1 MSIPD
6 PPYSSGTIAPR
17 RPSSP
22 SFATVSRGNS
32 ADASHSPAFGRTS
45 FATNVRSMSRSACCS
60 SFRTNSIPLLRRH
73 EIDIGRF
80 QLGVAAELRL
90 HLHSDLY
97 IFRVLG
103 TEQAGKKERVDPVE
117 FHQYEMEGGFL
128 QELLPP
134 EIAGGERVD
143 PPRLRELHPGGLPA
157 ALRARQPGGRIG
169 VIALPAPRPEK
180 LLVGKPREEGGV
192 LPVGM
197 EVFDVVRLLDD
208 DRGHLLERL
217 GVRRKRD
224 VEHRRPRHQF
234 LEFRRG
240 RRPVRRILLR
250 HGHHPRSMIDTVTYV
265 PVPAWL
271 WISPRLAFL
280 SWSSE
285 LP

>member
-1 MSIPD
+1 MPD

-22 SFATVSRGNS
+22 SFATVSRGN
-32 ADASHSPAFGRTS
+32 AAEASHSPAFGRTS

-60 SFRTNSIPLLRRH
+60 SFRTNSIPLLRGH
-73 EIDIGRF
+73 EIDIGRL
-80 QLGVAAELRL
+80 QLGIAAELRL
-90 HLHSDLY
+90 HLHPDPD
-97 IFRVLG
+97 VLRLLRS
-103 TEQAGKKERVDPVE
+103 EKPGKEERVDPVE
-117 FHQYEMEGGFL
+117 LDQDEVEGGLL
-128 QELLPP
+128 QELLAA
-134 EIAGGERVD
+134 EIAGGEGVD
-143 PPRLRELHPGGLPA
+143 PPRLRKLHPGGFPT
-157 ALRARQPGGRIG
+157 ALRARQPGCGIS
-169 VIALPAPRPEK
+169 VVALPAPRPEQ
-180 LLVGKPREEGGV
+180 LLVGESREEGGV

-197 EVFDVVRLLDD
+197 DIFDVVRLLDD

-217 GVRRKRD
+217 QVRRQRD
-224 VEHRRPRHQF
+224 VEHRRPGHHL
-234 LEFRRG
+234 LELRRG
-240 RRPVRRILLR
+240 RGPLRRILLR

>member
-60 SFRTNSIPLLRRH
+60 SFRTNFISLLRGH

-80 QLGVAAELRL
+80 QLGVAAEFRL

-97 IFRVLG
+97 LFRVLG

-117 FHQYEMEGGFL
+117 FHQHEMEGGLL

-143 PPRLRELHPGGLPA
+143 PPRLRDFDPLGLPP
-157 ALRARQPGGRIG
+157 ALRARQPGSRPGG
-169 VIALPAPRPEK
+169 VALRAFRPEEFPVRK
-180 LLVGKPREEGGV
+180 SREEGRV

-197 EVFDVVRLLDD
+197 EVFDVVRLLNDD
-208 DRGHLLERL
+208 
-217 GVRRKRD
+217 
-224 VEHRRPRHQF
+224 
-234 LEFRRG
+234 
-240 RRPVRRILLR
+240 
-250 HGHHPRSMIDTVTYV
+250 
-265 PVPAWL
+265 
-271 WISPRLAFL
+271 
-280 SWSSE
+280 
-285 LP
+285 